1 MYIKIYTK
9 SQLILL
15 RRLKPLLKKKYQLP
29 DEIMDKIEI
38 ILKDRKLG
46 KSGFVAI
53 LLELITNDIT
63 GIKDILDCYPRK
75 LHIGEDNYQILCYK
89 SIC

>member
-1 MYIKIYTK
+1 MECTLKFTQK

-46 KSGFVAI
+46 EKRFCSHTPR
-53 LLELITNDIT
+53 TNH
-63 GIKDILDCYPRK
+63 K
-75 LHIGEDNYQILCYK
+75 
-89 SIC
+89 